1 MKIMWIVLYN
11 ILAKH
16 LPKSRRFVF
25 FRYIRSF
32 LFRKIAI
39 EAGKDINIEKNAT
52 FNHWIRIGDH
62 SGIGVNCELNGM
74 ENGIITIGK
83 KVMMGPNVVIYTRNH
98 ETSRTD
104 IPMQDQG
111 YSSPQPVNIG
121 DDVWIGR
128 NVIILPG
135 ANIGDGVIIAAGAVV
150 PRGKYPSYT
159 IIGGVPARVIKSR
172 KENSNEKNDRYIQSI

>member
-1 MKIMWIVLYN
+1 MNIIWIIIYS
-11 ILAKH
+11 IFAKH
-16 LPKSRRFVF
+16 LPKSRRCSI
-25 FRYIRSF
+25 FRSMRSF

-39 EAGKDINIEKNAT
+39 EAGNDINIERNAT
-52 FNHWIRIGDH
+52 FNHWIRLGDH

-74 ENGIITIGK
+74 ENGIISIGN

-111 YSSPQPVNIG
+111 YASPEPVNIG
-121 DDVWIGR
+121 NDVWIGR

-135 ANIGDGVIIAAGAVV
+135 ANISDGVIVAAGAVV
-150 PRGKYPSYT
+150 PRGNYPPFS
-159 IIGGVPARVIKSR
+159 IIGGVPARIIKSR
-172 KENSNEKNDRYIQSI
+172 KDNDNGKDV

>member
-1 MKIMWIVLYN
+1 MNTIWIILYN

-16 LPKSRRFVF
+16 LPKSRRCCI
-25 FRYIRSF
+25 FRHMRGF
-32 LFRKIAI
+32 LFRKIAL
-39 EAGKDINIEKNAT
+39 EAGEDINIEKNAT
-52 FNHWIRIGDH
+52 FNHWIRLGDH

-74 ENGIITIGK
+74 ENGIISIGN

-98 ETSRTD
+98 ETTRTD

-111 YSSPQPVNIG
+111 FSAPKPVVIG
-121 DDVWIGR
+121 NDVWVGR

-150 PRGKYPSYT
+150 PKGDYPEYS

-172 KENSNEKNDRYIQSI
+172 KDINNEKRD